1 MILIDTFDIESMKDE
16 IEKLGKAGL
25 NIKSIVS
32 FVDPF
37 VHIASILCD
46 EFCQNYTSSSAIETM
61 EDKEKQE
68 SFTRPTILTK
78 IFAHETERTY
88 S

>member
-16 IEKLGKAGL
+16 IEKLGKTGL

-37 VHIASILCD
+37 VHVASMLCD

-61 EDKEKQE
+61 EDKEKQG
-68 SFTRPTILTK
+68 SFTRPAILAK
-78 IFAHETERTY
+78 VLAYET
-88 S
+88 